1 VRSALADIDE
11 AIDALEARAAGDTA
25 RLVAELQ
32 DTNAPSLMIPN
43 DEDMPARWHRAIA
56 ARVPREIP
64 RRNITA

>member
-32 DTNAPSLMIPN
+32 DTNAPSLMIPTTRTC
-43 DEDMPARWHRAIA
+43 PPCGIARAPPGSLERSRA
-56 ARVPREIP
+56 
-64 RRNITA
+64 